1 MSKKKARKFANEIVQ
16 KWKGFDVDQTDDNKL
31 SLAQAD
37 KFIDSGKKFEKAW
50 RKFDNS
56 KQQTGM
62 LDLME
67 AHSFI
72 KNIIPKAEAHTEM
85 HT

>member
-1 MSKKKARKFANEIVQ
+1 M
-16 KWKGFDVDQTDDNKL
+16 GGDQVDNKV

-37 KFIDSGKKFEKAW
+37 KFIDTGKKFEKAW

-56 KQQTGM
+56 KQQLGM

-67 AHSFI
+67 AHQFI
-72 KNIIPKAEAHTEM
+72 KNIIPHADASTHSATDELEEKAAEDYIAKTLF
-85 HT
+85 

>member
-1 MSKKKARKFANEIVQ
+1 M
-16 KWKGFDVDQTDDNKL
+16 

-37 KFIDSGKKFEKAW
+37 KFIDTGKKFEKAW

-56 KQQTGM
+56 PQQLGM

-67 AHSFI
+67 AHTFI
-72 KNIIPKAEAHTEM
+72 KNIIPKAEPHTEKA
-85 HT
+85 T

>member
-1 MSKKKARKFANEIVQ
+1 
-16 KWKGFDVDQTDDNKL
+16 
-31 SLAQAD
+31 LAQAD
-37 KFIDSGKKFEKAW
+37 KFIDSGKRFEKAW

-56 KQQTGM
+56 PQQLGM

-72 KNIIPKAEAHTEM
+72 KNIIPKAEAHTEKQ
-85 HT
+85 T

>member
-1 MSKKKARKFANEIVQ
+1 M
-16 KWKGFDVDQTDDNKL
+16 GGDQVDNKV

-37 KFIDSGKKFEKAW
+37 KFIDTGKKFEKAW

-56 KQQTGM
+56 KQQLGM

-67 AHSFI
+67 AH
-72 KNIIPKAEAHTEM
+72 
-85 HT
+85 